1 MIERNPLRTFI
12 RHVVLVTG
20 VFIVMFPV
28 YIAFVASTHDLASI
42 TQAPMPIRPG
52 LLFFSNYV
60 QAIFEGSK
68 NLGSA
73 VGVMMKNSFI
83 MAMGISIGKI
93 VISLLAAFALVF
105 FKFPGQSFFF
115 WSVFITLMLPIEVR
129 IMPSYKV
136 ISDLGMLNSYAGL
149 ILPMM
154 VSATGVFLFR
164 QFFKTIPREI
174 VEAAQMDGSSPMR
187 FFLQILVP
195 MTKTSIA
202 AMFVIQFLYGWNQ
215 YLWPLLITTEEKYY
229 TLLIGINRMLAVG
242 DQQAEWQIIMA
253 TTILAMLPPVLV
265 VISMQK
271 LFVKGMT
278 ETEK

>member
-1 MIERNPLRTFI
+1 MIEHNPVRTFI
-12 RHVVLVTG
+12 RHLVLALG
-20 VFIVMFPV
+20 VIIVMFPV
-28 YIAFVASTHDLASI
+28 YIAFVASTLDLASI
-42 TQAPMPIRPG
+42 TQAPMPFRPG
-52 LLFFSNYV
+52 PYFFSNYV

-93 VISLLAAFALVF
+93 IISLLAAFAIVF
-105 FKFPGQSFFF
+105 FRFPGQNFFF
-115 WSVFITLMLPIEVR
+115 WAVFVTLMLPIEVR

-136 ISDLGMLNSYAGL
+136 ISDLGMLNSYVGL

-164 QFFKTIPREI
+164 QFFKSIPREI

-187 FFLQILVP
+187 FFMQILVP

-271 LFVKGMT
+271 QFVKGMT

>member
-1 MIERNPLRTFI
+1 MIEHNPARTFI
-12 RHVVLVTG
+12 RHLVLILGVVL
-20 VFIVMFPV
+20 VMFPV
-28 YIAFVASTHDLASI
+28 YVAFVASTLDLPSI
-42 TQAPMPIRPG
+42 TQAPMPVRPG
-52 LLFFSNYV
+52 SFFLSNYL
-60 QAIFEGSK
+60 QAMYEGSK
-68 NLGSA
+68 NLGSVA
-73 VGVMMKNSFI
+73 GVMLKNSFI
-83 MAMGISIGKI
+83 MAMGISMGKI
-93 VISLLAAFALVF
+93 VISLIAAFAIVF
-105 FKFPGQSFFF
+105 FRFPGQNFFF
-115 WSVFITLMLPIEVR
+115 WSVFITIMLPIEVR

-164 QFFKTIPREI
+164 QFFKSIPREI

-187 FFLQILVP
+187 FLIQILVP
-195 MTKTSIA
+195 MTRTFIA

-229 TLLIGINRMLAVG
+229 TLLIGISRMLAVG
-242 DQQAEWQIIMA
+242 DQQAEWHIIMA

-271 LFVKGMT
+271 QFVKGMT

>member
-1 MIERNPLRTFI
+1 MIERSPVRTFI
-12 RHVVLVTG
+12 RHFVLVTG
-20 VFIVMFPV
+20 IVIVMFPV
-28 YIAFVASTHDLASI
+28 YISFVASTHDLASI

-52 LLFFSNYV
+52 LLLFSNYM

-73 VGVMMKNSFI
+73 VGVMMKNSFL

-105 FKFPGQSFFF
+105 FKFPGQGFFF

-136 ISDLGMLNSYAGL
+136 ISDLGMLNSYVGL

>member
-1 MIERNPLRTFI
+1 
-12 RHVVLVTG
+12 
-20 VFIVMFPV
+20 
-28 YIAFVASTHDLASI
+28 
-42 TQAPMPIRPG
+42 
-52 LLFFSNYV
+52 
-60 QAIFEGSK
+60 
-68 NLGSA
+68 
-73 VGVMMKNSFI
+73 MKNSFI